1 MLDAVTEGLCPCS
14 AEVQA
19 TSSGACPCSAAAPSP
34 TPAVVKAVDTEAVVT
49 AWREQRLDTK
59 KRGSNSRNV
68 CYQAKDSVQDSGGQ
82 AAPISCPHHVCSC
95 SLDHPHTS
103 IHSLPH
109 GGLHAICIP
118 WASLFRVHTNHVPAL
133 GSLYSLLPLLRTRF
147 LKYPHSLLS
156 R

>member
-19 TSSGACPCSAAAPSP
+19 TSPGACPCLAAAPSP

-49 AWREQRLDTK
+49 AWREQWLDTK

-68 CYQAKDSVQDSGGQ
+68 CYQAKASGQDSGGR
-82 AAPISCPHHVCSC
+82 AAPASCPHHVLSC

-103 IHSLPH
+103 AHSSPH
-109 GGLHAICIP
+109 GGPQAICIP
-118 WASLFRVHTNHVPAL
+118 RASLFRVHTTHVPAL
-133 GSLYSLLPLLRTRF
+133 GSLYSLLPLLRTCF